1 MSLQATINIDID
13 VYDKK
18 HILINAKQLDNKSR
32 FISATCY
39 SHGELLAI
47 NSGEHAAYIRYR
59 KPDEYS
65 VFNFCQIDRYGKIL
79 IELTEQMLASAGICR
94 ADLIIV
100 NKGSANVNTSTGE
113 ITTIDG
119 ASILSTMTFYID
131 VQEASIDNSEVESSY
146 EFSGLN
152 EALERFE
159 AEYKNV
165 SMLAKSYA
173 TGNAGGIRENEDYDN
188 AKYYAELALKN
199 AYGGDSIV
207 IGIKCGDDT
216 TYRTG
221 RVTINA
227 DDVGAIPSNDIAT
240 INEVKNYL
248 GI

>member
-18 HILINAKQLDNKSR
+18 HVLINAKQLDNKSR
-32 FISATCY
+32 YIYATCY
-39 SHGELLAI
+39 NHGELLSI
-47 NSGEHAAYIRYR
+47 NSGEHAAYVRYR
-59 KPDEYS
+59 KSDGYA
-65 VFNFCQIDRYGKIL
+65 VFNFCEIDRWGKVL
-79 IELTEQMLASAGICR
+79 IELTEQMLSSSGVCC

-100 NKGSANVNTSTGE
+100 NKGSANVNTNTGE

-131 VQEASIDNSEVESSY
+131 VQEASIDNSEIESSY

-159 AEYKNV
+159 SEYKNV

-207 IGIKCGDDT
+207 VGIKCGNED

-227 DDVGAIPSNDIAT
+227 NDVGAVPAADIAT